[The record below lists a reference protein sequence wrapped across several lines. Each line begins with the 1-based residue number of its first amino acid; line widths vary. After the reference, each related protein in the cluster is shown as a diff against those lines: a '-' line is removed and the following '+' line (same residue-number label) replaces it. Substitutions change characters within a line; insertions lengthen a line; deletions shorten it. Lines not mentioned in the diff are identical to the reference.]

1 MKPIRL
7 LLFFVILLVSAFR
20 PVASDNVEFVC
31 MKTHKATNIC
41 YFNFIIDGARY
52 TYKDVGC
59 KKSKK
64 REETIKKVKEG
75 KLALSRDW
83 KIECGGN

>member
-1 MKPIRL
+1 MKSISY
-7 LLFFVILLVSAFR
+7 LLFFVILFASAFR

-41 YFNFIIDGARY
+41 YFNFTIDGARY

-59 KKSKK
+59 KKNKK

-83 KIECGGN
+83 TIDCN